1 MNIVRCL
8 ITVLSSASSRRLRI
22 FERLWISNA
31 RKINKSS
38 ISLPSIFFFQH
49 PFKFMKSCHS
59 FEERNENFVL
69 TNFPISVLRM
79 SRMLITML
87 NEQEN
92 ERKAKQS
99 QFVSATSVAD
109 LISRT
114 IKHANHRFN
123 LCTRKRIAITTLNRS
138 CCECI
143 NSTCIT
149 PWPRVT

>member
-8 ITVLSSASSRRLRI
+8 ITVSNASSRRLRI

-31 RKINKSS
+31 RKINNIADISS
-38 ISLPSIFFFQH
+38 LNFFQP
-49 PFKFMKSCHS
+49 PFKFMNSRHS
-59 FEERNENFVL
+59 FWRAKWKLCPHKFPNFCPHV
-69 TNFPISVLRM
+69 TYANHN
-79 SRMLITML
+79 ML

-114 IKHANHRFN
+114 IKHANHRCN

-149 PWPRVT
+149 QLCPRIT